1 MPMNMPSGQINNIS
15 FGPARVFMGQ
25 FSDTVACT
33 PTVDVGFITED
44 GVSVELS
51 SEVKTITQ
59 GNPRLTEYSF
69 IQAQSAMIKFSNI
82 QWNMQAFAFALGAGN
97 TSYESTGDDRY
108 GQGGVQCVL
117 TFKFGGDPINKSLAI
132 HVKHEMAVSS
142 NTISIYGWK
151 CQSEGGYAFNLGQDE
166 HAFEYSFNCIRADK
180 NWGKVKT
187 LNRKLQLISIIRQLN
202 GNQNTSFTQDGGP
215 GAVVV

>member
-25 FSDTVACT
+25 YNETVACT

-51 SEVKTITQ
+51 SEVKNITQ

-69 IQAQSAMIKFSNI
+69 IQAQGAMIKFSNI
-82 QWNMQAFAFALGAGN
+82 QWNMQAFAFAMGSGV
-97 TSYESTGDDRY
+97 TDYGSTGTAVY
-108 GQGGVQCVL
+108 GQSGVASVL
-117 TFKFGGDPINKSLAI
+117 TFTFGGDPINKSVAI

-142 NTISIYGWK
+142 NTLSIYGWK
-151 CQSEGGYAFNLGQDE
+151 CQSEGGYAINLGQDE
-166 HAFEYSFNCIRADK
+166 HSFEYTFNCIRADK
-180 NWGKVKT
+180 NWGKIQSLDRT
-187 LNRKLQLISIIRQLN
+187 RQLLSIVRQL
-202 GNQNTSFTQDGGP
+202 GNAQEFSYAADGGP
-215 GAVVV
+215 GGPG